1 MDIDYPVVMS
11 MVLEPVGC
19 PQVKVTAGPRVFSEQ
34 ISASTKIHFEFRAH
48 SSFDLTVELRNKD
61 ALDPTTAVQIKNLE
75 IFGIGHDKF
84 LWAGAYYPNYPDHL
98 ADQPSVIPS
107 QTYLSWNGYYR
118 LTIAVP
124 VFVWIHQTLNMGWLY
139 R

>member
-1 MDIDYPVVMS
+1 MDIDYPVVLS

-19 PQVKVTAGPRVFSEQ
+19 PCVTVTAGPKVFSQQ
-34 ISASTKIHFEFRAH
+34 ISARTKIDFEFRAQG
-48 SSFDLTVELRNKD
+48 SFDLTVELKNKD
-61 ALDPTTAVQIKNLE
+61 ALDPHTAVEIKNLE

-84 LWAGAYYPNYPDHL
+84 LWVGAYHPQYPDHL
-98 ADQPSVIPS
+98 AHQPSVIPS
-107 QTYLSWNGYYR
+107 QTYLSWNGCYR